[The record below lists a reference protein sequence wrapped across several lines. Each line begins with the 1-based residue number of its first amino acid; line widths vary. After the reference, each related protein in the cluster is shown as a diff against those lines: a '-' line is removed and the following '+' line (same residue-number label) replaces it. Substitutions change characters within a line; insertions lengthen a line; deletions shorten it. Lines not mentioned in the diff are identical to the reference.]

1 MDRKPN
7 RLAGESSPYL
17 LQHAYNPVD
26 WYPWSPEAFERA
38 RAEDRPIFLSIG
50 YSTCHWC
57 HVMARESFE
66 DERIAEM
73 LNRAFVCVKVD
84 REERPDIDAI
94 YMEACQIIT
103 GRGGWP
109 LTIIMSPDG
118 IPFFAATYI
127 PKDGRLGMM
136 GLRELIPLVEGLWK
150 NRRSELTALG
160 SRVLNAMMESHVQSH
175 VQNADESTLSRAYLE
190 LSGIFDWT
198 SGGFGSAPKF
208 PLAQNLLFLLR
219 YWHRTGEMKAL
230 EMVELTLREMRCG
243 GIYDQLAYGFH
254 RYSTDSSWGVPHFE
268 KMLYDQ
274 ALMSVVYLEAYQA
287 TGKRDYAIVADE
299 ILGFVAEDL
308 RSPDGAFCSALDA
321 ESDNIEGGY
330 YLWTMDQLRD
340 ALGDD
345 LKKAL
350 EVFVLEPIGGSDGK
364 NVLRISLKGELSE
377 FKHTSEPI
385 RRKLLDARSLRRKP
399 FRDEKVL
406 ADWNGLMIAAFSRGA
421 QVLGDERWLRIASE
435 AADFVL
441 SSMHR
446 DGMLMHSYKGSRVS
460 ILDDYA
466 FLIFGLIELYQA
478 GFDGRYLERA
488 EILCDEMVSHFSDP
502 DGGFYYTMKEQS
514 DIILQRKEIRDGAI
528 PSGYS
533 MATMDMLLLGKI
545 LGRPDL
551 EEIASMSLRHISM
564 ASLPAQVGLL
574 IALDLALGPSHEI
587 AIVGDADNTR
597 TMLRALWSVYAPR
610 KVVVS
615 GDRPPEWASSLRPVD
630 KKATAYV
637 CSRYTCSFPA
647 TDIRSMIELLD
658 VRELRSS
665 ENASG

>member
-1 MDRKPN
+1 MQDR
-7 RLAGESSPYL
+7 
-17 LQHAYNPVD
+17 
-26 WYPWSPEAFERA
+26 
-38 RAEDRPIFLSIG
+38 
-50 YSTCHWC
+50 
-57 HVMARESFE
+57 
-66 DERIAEM
+66 
-73 LNRAFVCVKVD
+73 
-84 REERPDIDAI
+84 
-94 YMEACQIIT
+94 
-103 GRGGWP
+103 
-109 LTIIMSPDG
+109 
-118 IPFFAATYI
+118 
-127 PKDGRLGMM
+127 
-136 GLRELIPLVEGLWK
+136 
-150 NRRSELTALG
+150 
-160 SRVLNAMMESHVQSH
+160 
-175 VQNADESTLSRAYLE
+175 
-190 LSGIFDWT
+190 
-198 SGGFGSAPKF
+198 
-208 PLAQNLLFLLR
+208 
-219 YWHRTGEMKAL
+219 
-230 EMVELTLREMRCG
+230 
-243 GIYDQLAYGFH
+243 
-254 RYSTDSSWGVPHFE
+254 
-268 KMLYDQ
+268 
-274 ALMSVVYLEAYQA
+274 
-287 TGKRDYAIVADE
+287 
-299 ILGFVAEDL
+299 
-308 RSPDGAFCSALDA
+308 
-321 ESDNIEGGY
+321 
-330 YLWTMDQLRD
+330 
-340 ALGDD
+340 
-345 LKKAL
+345 
-350 EVFVLEPIGGSDGK
+350 
-364 NVLRISLKGELSE
+364 
-377 FKHTSEPI
+377 
-385 RRKLLDARSLRRKP
+385 LRRKP

>member
-136 GLRELIPLVEGLWK
+136 GLRELIPLVEELWR
-150 NRRSELTALG
+150 NRRSELTSLG
-160 SRVLNAMMESHVQSH
+160 FKVLNAMRKADTHLQAS
-175 VQNADESTLSRAYLE
+175 NADESTLSRAYLE

-198 SGGFGSAPKF
+198 SGGFGRAPKF

>member
-17 LQHAYNPVD
+17 RQHAYNPVD

-38 RAEDRPIFLSIG
+38 RAEDRPVFLSIG

-66 DERIAEM
+66 DEEIAEM

-94 YMEACQIIT
+94 YMEACQIMT

-127 PKDGRLGMM
+127 PREGRLGMM
-136 GLRELIPLVEGLWK
+136 GLRELVPLVEELWR

-160 SRVLNAMMESHVQSH
+160 SEVLNAMRKSNVHSPETI
-175 VQNADESTLSRAYLE
+175 ADESSLSRAYLE
-190 LSGIFDWT
+190 LSRIFDWAH
-198 SGGFGSAPKF
+198 GGFGRAPKF

-219 YWHRTGEMKAL
+219 YWERTGESKAL

-254 RYSTDSSWGVPHFE
+254 RYSTDASWGVPHFE

-274 ALMSVVYLEAYQA
+274 ALMSLAYLEAFQA

-299 ILGFVAEDL
+299 ILGFVADEL
-308 RSPDGAFCSALDA
+308 ISPEGAFCSALDA
-321 ESDNIEGGY
+321 ESDGIEGGY
-330 YLWTMDQLRD
+330 YLWTLDQLRD

-345 LKKAL
+345 LKNAL
-350 EVFVLEPIGGSDGK
+350 EMYVLEPIGEIDGK
-364 NVLRISLKGELSE
+364 SVLRISPKGELGDLKRSI
-377 FKHTSEPI
+377 EPM
-385 RRKLLDARSLRRKP
+385 RRRLLEARSLRARP

-421 QVLGDERWLRIASE
+421 QVLGDERWLRIASV

-441 SSMHR
+441 SGMHR
-446 DGMLMHSYKGSRVS
+446 DGVLIHSHKGSRIS

-466 FLIFGLIELYQA
+466 FLIFGLMELYQA
-478 GFDGRYLERA
+478 GFNGRYLERA
-488 EILCDEMVSHFSDP
+488 EILCEEMISHFSDP
-502 DGGFYYTMKEQS
+502 DGGFYYTMEEQR
-514 DIILQRKEIRDGAI
+514 DHILRRKEVRDGAI
-528 PSGYS
+528 PSGDS
-533 MATMDMLLLGKI
+533 MATIDLLLLGKI

-551 EEIASMSLRHISM
+551 EEIASRSFRNIRMD
-564 ASLPAQVGLL
+564 SLPAQVGLL
-574 IALDLALGPSHEI
+574 IALDLALGPSYEI
-587 AIVGDADNTR
+587 AIVGDAADTKS
-597 TMLRALWSVYAPR
+597 MLRALWSVYVPR
-610 KVVVS
+610 KVVVA
-615 GDRPPEWASSLRPVD
+615 GERTPEWASSLRAVD
-630 KKATAYV
+630 GMATAYI
-637 CSRYTCSFPA
+637 CRGYTCSLPA
-647 TDIRSMIELLD
+647 TDIRSMIELLG
-658 VRELRSS
+658 VRGFRGS
-665 ENASG
+665 ESGSG

>member
-190 LSGIFDWT
+190 ISGIFDWA
-198 SGGFGSAPKF
+198 SGGFGRAPKF

>member
-1 MDRKPN
+1 MERKPN

-17 LQHAYNPVD
+17 RQHACNPVD

-66 DERIAEM
+66 DEEIAEM

-94 YMEACQIIT
+94 YMEACQIMT

-136 GLRELIPLVEGLWK
+136 GLRELIPLVEELWK

-190 LSGIFDWT
+190 ISGIFDWA
-198 SGGFGSAPKF
+198 SGGFGRAPKF

-274 ALMSVVYLEAYQA
+274 ALMSLAYLEAFQA
-287 TGKRDYAIVADE
+287 TGKRDHAIVADE
-299 ILGFVAEDL
+299 ILGFVAGEL
-308 RSPDGAFCSALDA
+308 ISPEGAFCSALDA
-321 ESDNIEGGY
+321 ESDGIEGGY
-330 YLWTMDQLRD
+330 YLWTMDQLQD

-345 LKKAL
+345 LNKAL
-350 EVFVLEPIGGSDGK
+350 DAYVLEPAGGSNGR
-364 NVLRISLKGELSE
+364 NVLRISLKGELGD
-377 FKHTSEPI
+377 FKRSIEPL
-385 RRKLLDARSLRRKP
+385 RRRLLEARSLRARP

-421 QVLGDERWLRIASE
+421 QVLGDERWLRIASV
-435 AADFVL
+435 AADFVI

-446 DGMLMHSYKGSRVS
+446 GGVLVHSHNGSRVS

-478 GFDGRYLERA
+478 GFERRYLDRA
-488 EILCDEMVSHFSDP
+488 EVLCEEMISHFLDP
-502 DGGFYYTMKEQS
+502 AGGFYYTMEDQG
-514 DIILQRKEIRDGAI
+514 DHILRRKEVRDGAI
-528 PSGYS
+528 PSGNA
-533 MATMDMLLLGKI
+533 MATMDLLLLGKL

-551 EEIASMSLRHISM
+551 EEIASGSFRNIRMD
-564 ASLPAQVGLL
+564 SLPAQVGLL
-574 IALDLALGPSHEI
+574 IALDLALGPSYEI
-587 AIVGDADNTR
+587 AILGDADGTK
-597 TMLRALWSVYAPR
+597 TMLRALWSVYVPR
-610 KVVVS
+610 KVVVA
-615 GDRPPEWASSLRPVD
+615 GDRPPEWASALRPAD
-630 KKATAYV
+630 GKATAYV
-637 CSRYTCSFPA
+637 CSGYTCSLPA
-647 TDIRSMIELLD
+647 TDIGSMIELLD
-658 VRELRSS
+658 VRGFRGS
-665 ENASG
+665 ESA

>member
-7 RLAGESSPYL
+7 RLAGGSSPYL
-17 LQHAYNPVD
+17 RQHAYNPVD

-38 RAEDRPIFLSIG
+38 RAEDRPVFLSIG

-66 DERIAEM
+66 DEEIAEM

-94 YMEACQIIT
+94 YMEACQIMS

-127 PKDGRLGMM
+127 PREGRLGMM
-136 GLRELIPLVEGLWK
+136 GLRELVPLVEELWR

-160 SRVLNAMMESHVQSH
+160 SEVLNAMRKSDVHSPETI
-175 VQNADESTLSRAYLE
+175 ADESSLSRAYLA
-190 LSGIFDWT
+190 LSGIFDWAH
-198 SGGFGSAPKF
+198 GGFGRAPKF

-219 YWHRTGEMKAL
+219 CWERTGESKAL

-254 RYSTDSSWGVPHFE
+254 RYSTDASWGVPHFE

-274 ALMSVVYLEAYQA
+274 ALMSLAYLEAFQA

-299 ILGFVAEDL
+299 ILGFVADEL
-308 RSPDGAFCSALDA
+308 VSPEGAFCSALDA
-321 ESDNIEGGY
+321 ESDGIEGGY
-330 YLWTMDQLRD
+330 YLWTLDQLRD

-345 LKKAL
+345 LKNAL
-350 EVFVLEPIGGSDGK
+350 EMYVLEPVGESDGK
-364 NVLRISLKGELSE
+364 SVLRISPKGELGDLKRSI
-377 FKHTSEPI
+377 EPM
-385 RRKLLDARSLRRKP
+385 RRRLLEARSLRARP

-421 QVLGDERWLRIASE
+421 QVLGDERWLRIASV

-441 SSMHR
+441 SGMHR
-446 DGMLMHSYKGSRVS
+446 DGVLIHSHKGSRIS

-466 FLIFGLIELYQA
+466 FLIFGLMELYQA
-478 GFDGRYLERA
+478 GFNGMYLERA
-488 EILCDEMVSHFSDP
+488 EILCEEMISHFSDP
-502 DGGFYYTMKEQS
+502 DGGFYYTMEEQR
-514 DIILQRKEIRDGAI
+514 DHILRRKEVRDGAI
-528 PSGYS
+528 PSGDS
-533 MATMDMLLLGKI
+533 MATIDLLLLGKI

-551 EEIASMSLRHISM
+551 EEIASRSFRNIRMD
-564 ASLPAQVGLL
+564 SLPAQVGLL
-574 IALDLALGPSHEI
+574 IALDLALGPSYEI
-587 AIVGDADNTR
+587 AIVGDAADTKS
-597 TMLRALWSVYAPR
+597 MLRALWSVYVPR
-610 KVVVS
+610 KVVVA
-615 GDRPPEWASSLRPVD
+615 GERTPEWASSLRAVD
-630 KKATAYV
+630 GMATAYI
-637 CSRYTCSFPA
+637 CRGYTCSLPA
-647 TDIRSMIELLD
+647 TDIRSMIELLG
-658 VRELRSS
+658 VRGFRGS
-665 ENASG
+665 ESGSG

>member
-17 LQHAYNPVD
+17 RQHAYNPVD

-66 DERIAEM
+66 DKEIAEM

-94 YMEACQIIT
+94 YMEACQIMT

-118 IPFFAATYI
+118 VPFFAATYI
-127 PKDGRLGMM
+127 PKEGRLGMM
-136 GLRELIPLVEGLWK
+136 GLRELIPLVEDLWK

-160 SRVLNAMMESHVQSH
+160 SKVLNAMRKADAHPQES
-175 VQNADESTLSRAYLE
+175 NADESTLSRAYLE
-190 LSGIFDWT
+190 LSGIFDWA
-198 SGGFGSAPKF
+198 SGGFGRAPKF

-219 YWHRTGEMKAL
+219 YWHRTGEVKAL

-243 GIYDQLAYGFH
+243 GIYDQLGYGFH

-274 ALMSVVYLEAYQA
+274 ALMSLAYLEALQA
-287 TGKRDYAIVADE
+287 TGNRDYAIVADE
-299 ILGFVAEDL
+299 ILGFVAEEL
-308 RSPDGAFCSALDA
+308 ISPEGAFCSALDA
-321 ESDNIEGGY
+321 ESDGIEGGY

-350 EVFVLEPIGGSDGK
+350 DAYILEPAGGSNGRS
-364 NVLRISLKGELSE
+364 VLRISLEGELGE
-377 FKHTSEPI
+377 FKRSVEPI
-385 RRKLLDARSLRRKP
+385 RRRLLEARSLRARP

-421 QVLGDERWLRIASE
+421 QVLGEERWMRIASR

-446 DGMLMHSYKGSRVS
+446 DGMLLHSHKGSRVS

-466 FLIFGLIELYQA
+466 FLIFGLMELYQA

-488 EILCDEMVSHFSDP
+488 EILGEEMISHFLDP
-502 DGGFYYTMKEQS
+502 DGGFYYTMEEQG
-514 DIILQRKEIRDGAI
+514 DHILRRKEVRDGAI
-528 PSGYS
+528 PSGNA
-533 MATMDMLLLGKI
+533 MATIDLLMLGKI

-551 EEIASMSLRHISM
+551 EEIASKSFRNISM
-564 ASLPAQVGLL
+564 DSLPAQVGLL
-574 IALDLALGPSHEI
+574 IALDLALGPSYEI
-587 AIVGDADNTR
+587 AIVGDADGTKA
-597 TMLRALWSVYAPR
+597 MLRALWAVYVPR
-610 KVVVS
+610 KVVVA
-615 GDRPPEWASSLRPVD
+615 GDRSPEWASGLQPLD
-630 KKATAYV
+630 GKATAYV
-637 CSRYTCSFPA
+637 CRGYTCSLPT
-647 TDIRSMIELLD
+647 TDIRSMIELLG
-658 VRELRSS
+658 VRRVLR
-665 ENASG
+665 ADQGKL

>member
-615 GDRPPEWASSLRPVD
+615 GDRPPKWASSLRPVD

>member
-66 DERIAEM
+66 DEEIAEM
-73 LNRAFVCVKVD
+73 LNRALVCVKVD

-94 YMEACQIIT
+94 YMEACQIMT

-118 IPFFAATYI
+118 SPFFAATYI

-136 GLRELIPLVEGLWK
+136 GMRELIPLVEELWK

-160 SRVLNAMMESHVQSH
+160 SRVLNAILEPHLQSE
-175 VQNADESTLSRAYLE
+175 VQNADESTLRRAYLK
-190 LSGIFDWT
+190 LSGIFDWA
-198 SGGFGSAPKF
+198 SGGFGRAPKF

-274 ALMSVVYLEAYQA
+274 ALMSLAYLEAYQA

-299 ILGFVAEDL
+299 ILGFVAEEL
-308 RSPDGAFCSALDA
+308 ISPEGAFCSALDA
-321 ESDNIEGGY
+321 ESDGIEGGY
-330 YLWTMDQLRD
+330 YLWTLGQLQD

-345 LKKAL
+345 LKRAL
-350 EVFVLEPIGGSDGK
+350 DAYVLEPAGGSDGK
-364 NVLRISLKGELSE
+364 SVLRISLKGELGE
-377 FKHTSEPI
+377 FKRSIEPL
-385 RRKLLDARSLRRKP
+385 RRRLLEARSLRARP

-421 QVLGDERWLRIASE
+421 QVLGDERWLRIASK

-441 SSMHR
+441 SGMHR
-446 DGMLMHSYKGSRVS
+446 DGVLAHSHKGSRVS
-460 ILDDYA
+460 VLDDYA
-466 FLIFGLIELYQA
+466 YLIFGLMELYQA
-478 GFDGRYLERA
+478 GFDGRYLDRA
-488 EILCDEMVSHFSDP
+488 EILGEEMISHFLDP
-502 DGGFYYTMKEQS
+502 DGGFYYSKQG
-514 DIILQRKEIRDGAI
+514 DNILRRKEFRDGAI
-528 PSGYS
+528 PSGNA
-533 MATMDMLLLGKI
+533 MATMDLLLLGKT

-551 EEIASMSLRHISM
+551 EEIASGSFRNIRMD
-564 ASLPAQVGLL
+564 SLPAQVGLL
-574 IALDLALGPSHEI
+574 IALDLALGPSYEI
-587 AIVGDADNTR
+587 AILGDADGTKA
-597 TMLRALWSVYAPR
+597 MLRALWSVYVPR
-610 KVVVS
+610 KVVAA
-615 GDRPPEWASSLRPVD
+615 GDRPPEWASALRPVD
-630 KKATAYV
+630 GKATAYV
-637 CSRYTCSFPA
+637 CRGYTCRLPA

-658 VRELRSS
+658 VRGFSGS
-665 ENASG
+665 ESASG